1 MISSRDFLLV
11 GLEPAT
17 PPTGVAFVGERNG
30 FVSGGDDRD
39 RGSGSDIGAGSPP
52 SRS

>member
-11 GLEPAT
+11 GLEPAA

-30 FVSGGDDRD
+30 FVSDDDDRD
-39 RGSGSDIGAGSPP
+39 RGSGSDTGTG
-52 SRS
+52 SRSSRS